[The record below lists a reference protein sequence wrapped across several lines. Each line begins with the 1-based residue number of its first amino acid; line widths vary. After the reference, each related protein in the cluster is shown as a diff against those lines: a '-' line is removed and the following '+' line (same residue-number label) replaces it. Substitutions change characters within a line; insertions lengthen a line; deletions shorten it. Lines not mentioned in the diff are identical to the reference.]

1 MHFYL
6 YWLPLHYNP
15 PQIECNSMLGQI
27 TETDKLILLYQ
38 FETQGELASE
48 SVLDISDEEAR
59 FIRTSGEYIL
69 WEAGKRDF
77 DYPEVANSHWLET
90 TYRGQAAKLD
100 CLQTRDAV
108 LCPLFMSEQFHGEWH
123 IHNGFLRMNIE
134 SPHHHIELFSVA
146 SYDSNIH
153 SLLLFK
159 DKQLEGSA
167 NITLMV

>member
-1 MHFYL
+1 
-6 YWLPLHYNP
+6 
-15 PQIECNSMLGQI
+15 MLGKI
-27 TETDKLILLYQ
+27 TEVDKLILLYQ
-38 FETQGELASE
+38 YETQGELEPE

-69 WEAGKRDF
+69 WESGKRDF

-90 TYRGQAAKLD
+90 TYRGQAARLD
-100 CLQTRDAV
+100 CLQSRDAV
-108 LCPLFMSEQFHGEWH
+108 LCPLLFSSQFHGEWH

-134 SPHHHIELFSVA
+134 SSHHQMELFSVA
-146 SYDSNIH
+146 NENSNIH

-159 DKQLEGSA
+159 DNQLKGAA

>member
-1 MHFYL
+1 
-6 YWLPLHYNP
+6 
-15 PQIECNSMLGQI
+15 MLGQI

-38 FETQGELASE
+38 YETRGELEPE

-69 WEAGKRDF
+69 WESGKRDF

-100 CLQTRDAV
+100 CLQTRDAI
-108 LCPLFMSEQFHGEWH
+108 LCPLLLGNRFQGEWH
-123 IHNGFLRMNIE
+123 IHNGFLRMNIA
-134 SPHHHIELFSVA
+134 SSHHQIELFSVA
-146 SYDSNIH
+146 NYDSNIH

-159 DKQLEGSA
+159 DNHLKGAA

>member
-1 MHFYL
+1 
-6 YWLPLHYNP
+6 
-15 PQIECNSMLGQI
+15 MLGQI
-27 TETDKLILLYQ
+27 TETDKLILLYKY
-38 FETQGELASE
+38 ETQGTLEAE

-108 LCPLFMSEQFHGEWH
+108 LCPLFMRDQFYGEWH

-134 SPHHHIELFSVA
+134 SSHHHIELFSVA
-146 SYDSNIH
+146 NYDSNIH

-159 DKQLEGSA
+159 DKQLKGSA

>member
-6 YWLPLHYNP
+6 SWLPLNYTP
-15 PQIECNSMLGQI
+15 RIECNSMLGQI
-27 TETDKLILLYQ
+27 TESDKLILLYQ
-38 FETQGELASE
+38 FETQGELAPE
-48 SVLDISDEEAR
+48 SIIDISDEEAR

-69 WEAGKRDF
+69 WESSKRDF

-90 TYRGQAAKLD
+90 TYLGQAAKLD
-100 CLQTRDAV
+100 CLQSRDAI
-108 LCPLFMSEQFHGEWH
+108 LCPLFMSNQFRGEWH

-134 SPHHHIELFSVA
+134 SSHHQMELFSVA
-146 SYDSNIH
+146 NDDCNIH

-159 DKQLEGSA
+159 DKQLKGAA

>member
-1 MHFYL
+1 
-6 YWLPLHYNP
+6 
-15 PQIECNSMLGQI
+15 MLGQI

-69 WEAGKRDF
+69 WESGKRDF
-77 DYPEVANSHWLET
+77 DYPEVADSHWLET

-108 LCPLFMSEQFHGEWH
+108 LCPLMQRDQLRGEWH
-123 IHNGFLRMNIE
+123 IHNGFLRMNIA
-134 SPHHHIELFSVA
+134 SAHHRIELFSVA

-159 DKQLEGSA
+159 DQQLAGSA
-167 NITLMV
+167 NITLMA

>member
-1 MHFYL
+1 
-6 YWLPLHYNP
+6 
-15 PQIECNSMLGQI
+15 MLGQI

-90 TYRGQAAKLD
+90 TYCGQAAKLA
-100 CLQTRDAV
+100 C
-108 LCPLFMSEQFHGEWH
+108 
-123 IHNGFLRMNIE
+123 
-134 SPHHHIELFSVA
+134 
-146 SYDSNIH
+146 
-153 SLLLFK
+153 
-159 DKQLEGSA
+159 
-167 NITLMV
+167 